1 MEWLDS
7 NFLTVLIAFPLIWAC
22 IGLLIP
28 TATESGQNTLKV
40 YSFVG
45 SALLFALSLKLY
57 FLFDSAGPE
66 FQAVERS
73 EWIPL
78 LGIQYHVGI
87 DGLSLWLVL
96 LTTALMPIVLLG
108 SFHAVEMRHREYY
121 FLLMALETGM
131 IGAFVSL
138 DVFLFYVFW
147 ELMLIPMYFLIGIWG
162 SKDRVYAAMKFFLYT
177 MVGSLL
183 MLVAIFLP
191 GVSTQAT
198 IWTVF
203 YCTYRLVQTF
213 HSWGWIW
220 ICASDSLFGV
230 CSRFCN
236 QSAFVSAPHL
246 ASRCARSSP
255 NFRICYFSGCT
266 FEARWLWIY
275 AVCLPSFS
283 SGGPPVSVPVHV
295 ARNHSNYLRRVCCVG
310 AA

>member
-162 SKDRVYAAMKFFLYT
+162 SFGSAASTGGARRRSCPISGKSADWPCRSTSSKRRALT
-177 MVGSLL
+177 RKLRKLRAGGGHTRTSVWSL
-183 MLVAIFLP
+183 
-191 GVSTQAT
+191 
-198 IWTVF
+198 
-203 YCTYRLVQTF
+203 
-213 HSWGWIW
+213 
-220 ICASDSLFGV
+220 
-230 CSRFCN
+230 
-236 QSAFVSAPHL
+236 SAP
-246 ASRCARSSP
+246 RSWSAM
-255 NFRICYFSGCT
+255 SAAGCT
-266 FEARWLWIY
+266 R
-275 AVCLPSFS
+275 
-283 SGGPPVSVPVHV
+283 
-295 ARNHSNYLRRVCCVG
+295 
-310 AA
+310 